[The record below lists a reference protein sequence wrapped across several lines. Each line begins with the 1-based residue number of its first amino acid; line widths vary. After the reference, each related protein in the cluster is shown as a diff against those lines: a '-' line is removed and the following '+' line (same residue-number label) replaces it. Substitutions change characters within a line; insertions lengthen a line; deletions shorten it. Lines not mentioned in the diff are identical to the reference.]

1 MSRNKRRADA
11 TGDALLAISSVKKHQ
26 EEPTKSEALPK
37 LPRPQNVITEEERPD
52 SIENIHPFL
61 KEKLET
67 LPSCP
72 GVYLMRDERHRI
84 IYVGKSACLKNRVR
98 SYFHSKNLTEK
109 TRWMVSLVRNFDIMT
124 VNTEMEA
131 LILEN
136 VLIKKHR
143 PYFNIL
149 FRDDKSYPYLEL
161 TTFEKYPR
169 LRVVRSNGKLRGTCF
184 GPYAGEA
191 MSVKRTKSTVQK
203 LFKLRPCR
211 EKLDKKRERPCLYYH
226 INLCT
231 APCTAQVSVEEYNAQ
246 VEKAA
251 KFLNGHTGKLAI
263 QLRQEIAEQA
273 SLLNYEECAK
283 LRDTLQSLEI
293 LTQKQQILLQSDL
306 DEDYISLAYDQN
318 RSMGA
323 AVVRQVREGKLQGQ
337 QNFIL
342 EVRLDNQY
350 SADLADFIQRY
361 YSENGHPPALI
372 AVETEPEN
380 IELLQTWL
388 SDLAGRKVKFEQPQR
403 GEKKRILA
411 NTQENAKRFLDDEL
425 HAPSQRELR
434 QEALLELKD
443 ALGLHNTPWRM
454 ECYDISNIQGK
465 FSVGSMVVFEHGLPH
480 RSHYRKFKI
489 KGMDEPNDFAMMSQV
504 LERRLSHL
512 CREKQPSSENADG
525 NLPKEDVSLDSIP
538 DLIIVDGGLGQLGVA
553 QAILEKLGLSETIAL
568 AGLAKRQEE
577 LFIPGRKTSVLL
589 PLNSKAYNMVTH
601 LRNEAHRFAIT
612 FHRNLRGKSMLHSV
626 LADIPGLGPKYIKL
640 LRTHFTDLAALK
652 LATAEELQRLPGI
665 GKKMAEKIIQALKEN
680 D

>member
-11 TGDALLAISSVKKHQ
+11 IGDAFLAVSSIKKTG
-26 EEPTKSEALPK
+26 EESKTETLPK
-37 LPRPQNVITEEERPD
+37 LPRPQNIITEEERPD
-52 SIENIHPFL
+52 SLKNIHPFL

-72 GVYLMRDERHRI
+72 GVYLMRDERHRV

-98 SYFHSKNLTEK
+98 SYFHSKNLPEK
-109 TRWMVSLVRNFDIMT
+109 TRWMVSLVRNFDIIT

-169 LRVVRSNGKLRGTCF
+169 LRVVRSNGKLQGTCF
-184 GPYAGEA
+184 GPYAGDSL
-191 MSVKRTKSTVQK
+191 SVKNTKSTVQK
-203 LFKLRPCR
+203 LFKLRPCQ

-231 APCTAQVSVEEYNAQ
+231 APCTEQVSVQEYNAQ
-246 VEKAA
+246 VEKAT
-251 KFLNGHTGKLAI
+251 KFLSGHTGKLAA

-273 SLLNYEECAK
+273 AQLNYEECAK

-306 DEDYISLAYDQN
+306 DEDYISLAYDQEH
-318 RSMGA
+318 SICA
-323 AVVRQVREGKLQGQ
+323 ASVRQIREGKLQGQ

-342 EVRLDNQY
+342 EAHLGNRPDV
-350 SADLADFIQRY
+350 DLAEFIQRY
-361 YSENGHPPALI
+361 YSENGRPPAYI

-380 IELLQTWL
+380 SELLQTWL
-388 SDLAGRKVKFEQPQR
+388 SQLADSKVKFAQPQR
-403 GEKKRILA
+403 GEKKQILA
-411 NTQENAKRFLDDEL
+411 STGENAKRFLDDEL
-425 HAPSQRELR
+425 HAPSQRDIR
-434 QEALLELKD
+434 QEALAELKE
-443 ALGLHNTPWRM
+443 ALSLTHTPWRM

-489 KGMDEPNDFAMMSQV
+489 KGMDEPNDFAMMSQI
-504 LERRLSHL
+504 LERRLRHL
-512 CREKQPSSENADG
+512 CSAELQSSQIAADD
-525 NLPKEDVSLDSIP
+525 LPKADVSLNSVP
-538 DLIIVDGGLGQLGVA
+538 DLIIVDGGLGQLSAA
-553 QAILEKLGLSETIAL
+553 QTILTKLNLDGTIAL

-577 LFIPGRKTSVLL
+577 LFIPGRKTSILL

-612 FHRNLRGKSMLHSV
+612 FHRNLRGKGMLHSV
-626 LADIPGLGPKYIKL
+626 LAEIPGLGPKYIKL

-652 LATAEELQRLPGI
+652 LADAAELQRLPGI
-665 GKKMAEKIIQALKEN
+665 GKKMADKIIKALRQN

>member
-1 MSRNKRRADA
+1 MSRNKRRTDA
-11 TGDALLAISSVKKHQ
+11 VGDAFLAISSIKKAK
-26 EEPTKSEALPK
+26 EEPLGAALPK
-37 LPRPQNVITEEERPD
+37 LPRPQNITTEEERPD
-52 SIENIHPFL
+52 NEENIHPFL

-72 GVYLMRDERHRI
+72 GVYLMRDERHRV

-98 SYFHSKNLTEK
+98 SYFHSKNLAEK

-169 LRVVRSNGKLRGTCF
+169 LRIVRSNGKLRGTCF
-184 GPYAGEA
+184 GPYAGDA
-191 MSVKRTKSTVQK
+191 LAVKRTKSTVQK
-203 LFKLRPCR
+203 LFKLRPCQK
-211 EKLDKKRERPCLYYH
+211 KLDKKRERPCLYYH

-231 APCTAQVSVEEYNAQ
+231 APCTEQVSAQEYSAQVDKVT
-246 VEKAA
+246 
-251 KFLNGHTGKLAI
+251 KFLNGHTGKLAA

-273 SLLNYEECAK
+273 AQLNYEECAK

-293 LTQKQQILLQSDL
+293 LTQKQQILLQNDL
-306 DEDYISLAYDQN
+306 DEDYISLAYDQG
-318 RSMGA
+318 RSICA
-323 AVVRQVREGKLQGQ
+323 AAVRQVREGKLQGQ

-342 EVRLDNQY
+342 DSRLDSNP
-350 SADLADFIQRY
+350 SADLASFIQRY
-361 YSENGHPPALI
+361 YSDNGKPPALI
-372 AVETEPEN
+372 VVELEPEGS
-380 IELLQTWL
+380 ELLQDWL
-388 SDLAGRKVKFEQPQR
+388 SQMVGRKVKFIQPQR
-403 GEKKRILA
+403 GEKRQILVG
-411 NTQENAKRFLDDEL
+411 TQENAKRFLDDEL

-434 QEALLELKD
+434 QEALTELKD
-443 ALGLHNTPWRM
+443 ALGLSHTPWRM

-489 KGMDEPNDFAMMSQV
+489 KGRDEPNDFAMMSQV
-504 LERRLSHL
+504 LGRRLRHL
-512 CREKQPSSENADG
+512 CSDKALPAEYTVSREQLKP
-525 NLPKEDVSLDSIP
+525 DVSLDAIP
-538 DLIIVDGGLGQLGVA
+538 DLIIVDGGLGQLGAA
-553 QAILEKLGLSETIAL
+553 QTILEKLGLNENIAL

-577 LFIPGRKTSVLL
+577 LFVPGRKTSVLL

-612 FHRNLRGKSMLHSV
+612 FHRNLRGKGMLHSV

-652 LATAEELQRLPGI
+652 LASAEELQRLPGI
-665 GKKMAEKIIQALKEN
+665 GKKMAEKIIEALYQ
-680 D
+680 DT

>member
-1 MSRNKRRADA
+1 MARNKRRTDA
-11 TGDALLAISSVKKHQ
+11 VGDALLAISSVKNHQ
-26 EEPTKSEALPK
+26 GEPKAEGLPK
-37 LPRPQNVITEEERPD
+37 LPRPQSVVTEEERSD
-52 SIENIHPFL
+52 SLENVHPFL

-72 GVYLMRDERHRI
+72 GVYLMRDKRHRV

-169 LRVVRSNGKLRGTCF
+169 LRIVRSNGKLRGTYF

-191 MSVKRTKSTVQK
+191 TSVKRTKSTVQK
-203 LFKLRPCR
+203 LFKLRPCKD
-211 EKLDKKRERPCLYYH
+211 KLDKKRERPCLYYH

-231 APCTAQVSVEEYNAQ
+231 APCTGLVNLEEYKAQ

-251 KFLNGHTGKLAI
+251 QFLNGHTGKLAT

-273 SLLNYEECAK
+273 AQLNYEECAK

-293 LTQKQQILLQSDL
+293 LAQKQQILWPSDL
-306 DEDYISLAYDQN
+306 DEDYISLAYDQG

-323 AVVRQVREGKLQGQ
+323 AVVRQIREGKLQGQ
-337 QNFIL
+337 QNFVL
-342 EVRLDNQY
+342 EVRLDNRY
-350 SADLADFIQRY
+350 EADLADFIQRY
-361 YSENGHPPALI
+361 YSENGRPPALI

-380 IELLQTWL
+380 LELLQAWL
-388 SDLAGRKVKFEQPQR
+388 SRLAGHKVKFEQPQR
-403 GEKKRILA
+403 GEKKLILVG
-411 NTQENAKRFLDDEL
+411 TKENAKRFLDEEL

-434 QEALLELKD
+434 QEALAELQE
-443 ALGLHNTPWRM
+443 ALGLEHIPWRM

-465 FSVGSMVVFEHGLPH
+465 FSVGSMVVFEYGLPH

-489 KGMDEPNDFAMMSQV
+489 KGMDEPNDLAMMSQV
-504 LERRLSHL
+504 LERRLRHL
-512 CREKQPSSENADG
+512 LPHELPPSESSANT
-525 NLPKEDVSLDSIP
+525 LPKEDVSLDSKP
-538 DLIIVDGGLGQLGVA
+538 DLIIVDGGLGQLSAA
-553 QAILEKLGLSETIAL
+553 QAILEKLGLDKAIAL

-577 LFIPGRKTSVLL
+577 LFIPGRKTSILL

-612 FHRNLRGKSMLHSV
+612 FHRNLRGKGMLHSV
-626 LADIPGLGPKYIKL
+626 LAEIPGLGPKYIKL

-652 LATAEELQRLPGI
+652 LADAEQLQRLPGI
-665 GKKMAEKIIQALKEN
+665 GRKMADKIIKALKEDN
-680 D
+680 